1 MLHYMLFT
9 YFPSSSNILLANAPK
24 KSKNYLRFYY
34 MDFKETNAKFKVI
47 WNKIMWLEVYIGLEK
62 RTSEY
67 NRNKT

>member
-1 MLHYMLFT
+1 MLFT

>member
-1 MLHYMLFT
+1 MLFT

-24 KSKNYLRFYY
+24 KSKNYLIFYY